1 MSGNEMLRNNLT
13 FEAARTRAHLLAARF
28 ARARNRPDQ
37 ADISLEK
44 AWHTSAADDASTALK
59 YGNMALRKGENS
71 SAIAAFTRAVGADP
85 SNVTALYK
93 LGFALERNGDFFN
106 AERTYA
112 VAQELDPNA
121 GKIAFRR
128 GRCLVELGANDEAI
142 TQYHTAIRHEYQV
155 PEAYK
160 SIFQCERRSPLWK
173 RLETLRA
180 GTAYRSDD
188 AVWLRDRAI
197 LAAKMGSNS
206 EAVEFFAKSDEI
218 VPLPR
223 NHRINMAQA
232 YHSLGR
238 TERAAELLD
247 ELAAKDAGPAKT
259 LGPGVFFKELGH
271 WAEAIAL
278 FKRKRHETA
287 DSRLRATLEF
297 EIGHSYD
304 RQYQWEEARYW
315 FDMSL
320 VSDGEN
326 PYRHYRLGVV
336 LERLG
341 NARDALGPYSHAIQL
356 EPKKLHWWYRLGVA
370 ARKAGDIELALTALT
385 ASTGSE
391 SVIERTANDSSVA
404 GSFESETRENA
415 TIWELALKH
424 AASLHQARRTERS
437 ADAQTWKEAVALAR
451 KAGSESDEVEALQQ
465 LRLRTSHLDP
475 DDTTALANLLVR
487 NAAKNDAIEVL
498 EATRDVRFPDGLDLK
513 KYLTKPASRRRSLFA
528 EFQETLPLAES
539 TVLLE
544 SNHGSS
550 IGCHPLAL
558 FREMSADDRFDGF
571 TYVWVHTSEA
581 RVPNEVRRRPDVVL
595 VEIHSDLYLKY
606 LASAKYLINNV
617 SFAPY
622 FVRREGQIYL
632 NTWHGTPLKTL
643 GQSMR
648 QGILE
653 YENLARNFVQ
663 ATHVSSPNELTDWA
677 LFEDHR
683 ISRYA
688 SAARRVTGSPRLDR
702 LINSGDDLRSEIR
715 TALKV
720 SEDENLVLYAPTW
733 RGGVSDHD
741 FDIDRLRSDLEAM
754 ASVPGAR
761 VFFRAHR
768 LTEKLVAGEL
778 LPVDVVPA
786 DIDTNDL
793 LAGVD
798 VLITDYSSIA
808 FDFLPTKR
816 PIIFYVP
823 DLEEYRDSRG
833 LYLLP
838 EDVSGTVCRDR
849 TTLIRA
855 VELADPGSANDL
867 SAAIERFAPKE
878 DGRASQRVLDFMLET
893 PRGRRVERPLI
904 VIHASLIPNG
914 IASALLA
921 LLHALNPD
929 NVDLVLVVEGHVM
942 RREDARRAILDRIP
956 DYVDLAFRVGDI
968 AATPEEQWA
977 INRDRT
983 HDVGNSLSLKKLQR
997 RAWHREGRR
1006 VLGAVEPR
1014 SAIEFDGYAT
1024 LWADFIANVGGPQTR
1039 HLIWQ
1044 HNQLVDEWRTKYPEL
1059 SQLFSRYADFDNIVP
1074 VASSLAVENKT
1085 ALASAGFDSSQQYS
1099 PVPNVLDADRIV
1111 TAAEKKF
1118 DEDLDDWMTPECQN
1132 IVSIG
1137 RLSPEKNFN
1146 SLIEAWPKVL
1156 QHHPNARL
1164 TIIGSGLLEADL
1176 LARVRE
1182 LGISDSV
1189 LMAGQRKNPYP
1200 ALKRADLFV
1209 LPSTHEG
1216 QPVVVQEAMTLG
1228 VPVAAAYT
1236 PGTAELINKGYGT
1249 IVRATPS
1256 GLGEDLARLLREPGA
1271 SKGSIDSKA
1280 VREESLKAFVNL
1292 AMSE

>member
-1 MSGNEMLRNNLT
+1 MSGDDTVRSNRT

-28 ARARNRPDQ
+28 ARARNRPDK
-37 ADISLEK
+37 ADSSLEK
-44 AWHTSAADDASTALK
+44 AWQTSAEDDASTALK
-59 YGNMALRKGENS
+59 FGNMALRKGDNS
-71 SAIAAFTRAVGADP
+71 SAIAAFTKAVEAEP
-85 SNVTALYK
+85 SNSTALYK
-93 LGFALERNGDFFN
+93 LGFALERSGDFLE
-106 AERTYA
+106 AEETYA
-112 VAQELDPNA
+112 IAQELSPAA
-121 GKIAFRR
+121 GNIAFRR
-128 GRCLVELGANDEAI
+128 GRCLAELGANDDAI
-142 TQYHTAIRHEYQV
+142 TQYHTAIRQEYQV
-155 PEAYK
+155 AEAYEAIYK
-160 SIFQCERRSPLWK
+160 CERHSPLWK

-180 GTAYRSDD
+180 GTSYRLDD
-188 AVWLRDRAI
+188 AVWLRDRAVF
-197 LAAKMGSNS
+197 AAKMGSYD

-223 NHRINMAQA
+223 NHRISMAQA
-232 YHSLGR
+232 FHALGR

-247 ELAAKDAGPAKT
+247 ELAAKDDGPAKV

-271 WAEAIAL
+271 WSEAIAL
-278 FKRKRHETA
+278 FERKRDETA

-297 EIGHSYD
+297 EIGHAFD
-304 RQYQWEEARYW
+304 RQYQWEHARKW
-315 FDMSL
+315 FNRSL
-320 VSDGEN
+320 VSDGEK

-341 NARDALGPYSHAIQL
+341 EFRDALGPYAHATQL
-356 EPKKLHWWYRLGVA
+356 EPNKPHWWYRLASA
-370 ARKAGDIELALTALT
+370 ARKADNIEVSLSAFDSSLNSGSVLA
-385 ASTGSE
+385 GSE
-391 SVIERTANDSSVA
+391 DTSS
-404 GSFESETRENA
+404 GSGDHENETTENA
-415 TIWELALKH
+415 TIRELALEH
-424 AASLHQARRTERS
+424 AKALHSARRTERS

-451 KAGSESDEVEALQQ
+451 KAGNESDALYALQQ
-465 LRLRTSHLDP
+465 LRLRTSHLDS
-475 DDTTALANLLVR
+475 DETTALAGLLVQ
-487 NAAKNDAIEVL
+487 NGEPNDAIAVF

-528 EFQETLPLAES
+528 EFLETLPLAET

-558 FREMSADDRFDGF
+558 FREMSVDDRFNGF
-571 TYVWVHTSEA
+571 TYVWVHTSDA
-581 RVPNEVRRRPDVVL
+581 RVPHEIRRRSNVVL

-622 FVRREGQIYL
+622 FVRREGQVYL

-648 QGILE
+648 QGTLE
-653 YENLARNFVQ
+653 FENLARNFVQ

-688 SAARRVTGSPRLDR
+688 SAERRVTGSPRLDR
-702 LINSGDDLRSEIR
+702 LINSGDALRQEIR
-715 TALKV
+715 SVLNIREEET
-720 SEDENLVLYAPTW
+720 LVLYAPTW

-741 FDIDRLRSDLEAM
+741 FDIDRLRSDLEAL

-786 DIDTNDL
+786 EIDTNDL

-798 VLITDYSSIA
+798 VLVTDYSSIA

-823 DLEEYRDSRG
+823 DLEEYMNSRG

-838 EDVSGTVCRDR
+838 EEVLGSVCRDR
-849 TTLIRA
+849 MTLVSA
-855 VELADPGSANDL
+855 VESAGSGNAEDL
-867 SAAIERFAPKE
+867 ENAIERFAPKE

-893 PRGRRVERPLI
+893 PKGRTSERPLI

-921 LLHALNPD
+921 LLYALNPD
-929 NVDLVLVVEGHVM
+929 DVDIVLVVEGHVM
-942 RREDARRAILDRIP
+942 RREETRRAILERIP
-956 DYVDLAFRVGDI
+956 EYVDLAFRVGDMS
-968 AATPEEQWA
+968 ATPEEQWA

-983 HDVGNSLSLKKLQR
+983 HDVGNSLSLKMLQR
-997 RAWHREGRR
+997 RAWHRDARR
-1006 VLGAVEPR
+1006 ALGAVEPR

-1024 LWADFIANVGGPQTR
+1024 LWADFIANVGGTRTR

-1059 SQLFSRYADFDNIVP
+1059 AQLFSRYADFDTIVP
-1074 VASSLAVENKT
+1074 VASALATENKT
-1085 ALASAGFDSSQQYS
+1085 ALASAGFDSSQPYS
-1099 PVPNVLDADRIV
+1099 PVPNVLDSDRIV
-1111 TAAEKKF
+1111 TSAEKVL
-1118 DEDLDDWMTPECQN
+1118 DEDLDDWLDSDCQN

-1146 SLIEAWPKVL
+1146 SLIEAWPMVL
-1156 QHHPNARL
+1156 EHHPKARL

-1176 LARVRE
+1176 KARVRE
-1182 LGISDSV
+1182 LGISGSV
-1189 LMAGQRKNPYP
+1189 FMAGQRKNPYP

-1236 PGTAELINKGYGT
+1236 PGTAELIDNGYGF
-1249 IVRATPS
+1249 IVRATAH
-1256 GLGEDLARLLREPGA
+1256 GLGEDLVRLLRDPSA
-1271 SKGSIDSKA
+1271 SQGSIDSNA
-1280 VREESLKAFVNL
+1280 VREKSLKAFLKL
-1292 AMSE
+1292 AVSE